1 MWSLRL
7 STGLLAIV
15 LPGLPGVVWGALPVP
30 GREWPDERRTW
41 IDPEF
46 GREIVQWTT
55 HAAPS
60 WPMYFNIDGFI
71 DDDRVLVFSE
81 RTGSR
86 QLFVLDLAS
95 GRLRQ
100 LTNHPE
106 VHEQM
111 WHWPDLGTAWF
122 VSDGVLHAVET
133 ATGAVRAIGPV
144 PSGFRSLSVTCDGRW
159 ALVSHNLATEP
170 GRFGPWTISR
180 IDTTTGETEQV
191 TPGFGFIVSHVQASP
206 TDPTLATFNWQHRYR
221 AGPQTGTVGDA
232 PVRIWWLRVDGS
244 DGGPVGPQE
253 WGLHRT
259 HDFWWPDGSRLGY
272 AARYLWGPHRGRQF
286 LGSCAP
292 DGSDNFM
299 LELPVGPS
307 HPMVHGGGRY
317 WIADVWEREMILTL
331 TVVEHRTAVRTEKL
345 FRHDS
350 SWRGQ
355 PSHPHPRVSR
365 DGRWVIFGTDRTG
378 VPQVYSIEL
387 NLGPW

>member
-1 MWSLRL
+1 MRFLRL
-7 STGLLAIV
+7 SPLLAV
-15 LPGLPGVVWGALPVP
+15 ACLTWVSVEGAMPIA
-30 GREWPDERRTW
+30 GREWPDERRVW
-41 IDPEF
+41 VDPEF

-60 WPMYFNIDGFI
+60 WPLYFNIDGFI

-86 QLFVLDLAS
+86 QLFVLDLTD
-95 GRLRQ
+95 GRLRP
-100 LTNHPE
+100 LTNHPD

-111 WHWPDLGTAWF
+111 WHWPALGMAWF
-122 VSDGVLHAVET
+122 VSAGVLHSVET
-133 ATGAVRAIGPV
+133 TTGAVRTIGPV
-144 PSGFRSLSVTCDGRW
+144 PAGFRSLSVTCDGKW
-159 ALVSHNLATEP
+159 ALVAHNLSTEA
-170 GRFGPWTISR
+170 GRFGPWTVSR
-180 IDTTTGETEQV
+180 MDTATGATEQIA
-191 TPGFGFIVSHVQASP
+191 PGFGFIVSHVQASP
-206 TDPTLATFNWQHRYR
+206 TDPSRATFNWQHRYR

-272 AARYLWGPHRGRQF
+272 AARYVWGENRGRQF

-299 LELPVGPS
+299 IELPVGPS

-331 TVVEHRTAVRTEKL
+331 TTVENREAVRTEKL

-350 SWRGQ
+350 SWQGQ
-355 PSHPHPRVSR
+355 PSHPHPRVSH
-365 DGRWVIFGTDRTG
+365 DGRWLVFGTDRTG
-378 VPQVYSIEL
+378 VPQVYTIEL
-387 NLGPW
+387 NLGPG